1 MSDEAPVSRRPI
13 RIGLL
18 GAARIAPMALV
29 QPAAETDGVTVHA
42 VAARDRERASA
53 FANRHGIPVVH
64 GSYDDLIADPD
75 IDLVYNPLPNG
86 LHGVW
91 SVRALEAGKHVLC
104 EKPIAANADEARE
117 MVDAAARC
125 DRRLIEAFHYR
136 YHPLVER
143 VREIIRSGEIG
154 AVRRYE
160 ASFIVPIVR
169 GGDIR
174 YRFDLAGG
182 ATMDLGCYPIH
193 FLRTLA
199 GAEPAVKRATAVEA
213 PADIDR
219 TMDAELEF
227 PGAIPAR
234 VQCSMWS
241 PKILRVGA
249 SIEGENGRIDVF
261 NFVAPQI
268 YNSVKVRS
276 ANGSRRERIKG
287 PATYTAQLR
296 AVAAAVREGTA
307 LPTEGED
314 GIFNMRVID
323 AMYDAAG
330 LPRRA
335 PSAP

>member
-1 MSDEAPVSRRPI
+1 MSPQDSKTI
-13 RIGLL
+13 RIGIL

-29 QPAAETDGVTVHA
+29 QPAGKTDGVTVRA
-42 VAARDRERASA
+42 VAARDRQRAAA
-53 FANRHGIPVVH
+53 FAKRHGIPTVH
-64 GSYDDLIADPD
+64 GSYGDLISDPE
-75 IDLVYNPLPNG
+75 IDVIYNPLPNG
-86 LHGVW
+86 LHGFW

-104 EKPIAANADEARE
+104 EKPIAANADEARD

-125 DRRLIEAFHYR
+125 GRRLIEAFHYR

-143 VREIIRSGEIG
+143 VREIIESGEIG

-174 YRFDLAGG
+174 YRFELAGG

-199 GAEPAVKRATAVEA
+199 GAEPVVKRASAVEA

-219 TMDAELEF
+219 SMDATMEF
-227 PGAIPAR
+227 PGGVAAR
-234 VQCSMWS
+234 VECSMWS

-249 SIEGENGRIDVF
+249 SIEGEKGRIDVL
-261 NFVAPQI
+261 NFVGPQV
-268 YNSVKVRS
+268 YNSVKVRTAS
-276 ANGSRRERIKG
+276 AARRERIKG

-296 AVAAAVREGTA
+296 AVVAALRDDTP
-307 LPTEGED
+307 LPTEGD
-314 GIFNMRVID
+314 DSIFNMRVID
-323 AMYDAAG
+323 AIYDAAG